1 MYAACAWIV
10 QMLLAVSKRGTI
22 FSYVPEVYVES
33 LVSRQMHFG
42 PFPCCA
48 VDVWNSCTCSRWK
61 DWMTCLAVGNLGMVF
76 PSKVKDNL
84 CNSEVSS
91 MNAVATGLVDFLTI

>member
-1 MYAACAWIV
+1 VTLSSPWKQEAMYAACAWIV

-33 LVSRQMHFG
+33 LVSRRMHFG

-48 VDVWNSCTCSRWK
+48 VAFMK
-61 DWMTCLAVGNLGMVF
+61 
-76 PSKVKDNL
+76 
-84 CNSEVSS
+84 
-91 MNAVATGLVDFLTI
+91 